1 MRLDG
6 PEQAPGAI
14 INEAMARQ
22 FWPGQDPLGHRIR
35 LMRADAPWIS
45 IVGLVDNVRQAGLD
59 VAGRAEMYFPCTQ
72 PAASIGYYTPRDLAV
87 RVKGNPL
94 QYTSAMPEAVWAI
107 HRDQPVSGV
116 MPIAPFVR

>member
-35 LMRADAPWIS
+35 LMRADAPWIT

-72 PAASIGYYTPRDLAV
+72 PAASIGYYTPRHLSLP
-87 RVKGNPL
+87 VKGNPL
-94 QYTSAMPEAVWAI
+94 QYTSAMRETRGAVA
-107 HRDQPVSGV
+107 RKQPVSAA
-116 MPIAPFVR
+116 M